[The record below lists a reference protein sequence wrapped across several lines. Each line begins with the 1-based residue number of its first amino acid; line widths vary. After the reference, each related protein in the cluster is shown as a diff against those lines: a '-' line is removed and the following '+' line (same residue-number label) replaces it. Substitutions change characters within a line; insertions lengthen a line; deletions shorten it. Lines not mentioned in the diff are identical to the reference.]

1 MNEAIRMQVSAFVDG
16 ELPEN
21 EADLLVRRLS
31 QDADLRKQVSE
42 YLAIGRIMRGEYRVQ
57 GSDVLRERIAA
68 ELDERPLQEPA
79 DNATASA
86 PNRFLRPAAGAAIA
100 ATVALVAIF
109 GLGRV
114 ADVDAPV
121 PATAVVADEV
131 ASETVPSM
139 DDAELRRL
147 LILRGDESNSFLTRV
162 TSLQMRAEELAE
174 ETAAEETAAEEA
186 AAAESEAEDDNDAA
200 EPVTRQP

>member
-21 EADLLVRRLS
+21 EAELLVRRLS
-31 QDADLRKQVSE
+31 QDAALRRQVSE
-42 YLAIGRIMRGEYRVQ
+42 YLAIGRIMRGEYSLQ
-57 GSDVLRERIAA
+57 GSDALRERIAA
-68 ELDERPLQEPA
+68 ELDERPLQDSA
-79 DNATASA
+79 DTVVSA
-86 PNRFLRPAAGAAIA
+86 PPPRFVRPAAGAAIA

-114 ADVDAPV
+114 ADVDSTVAG
-121 PATAVVADEV
+121 TAVVADDV
-131 ASETVPSM
+131 VSETVPTM

-147 LILRGDESNSFLTRV
+147 LILHGEGSNSFSTRV

-174 ETAAEETAAEEA
+174 ETDVDEAEA
-186 AAAESEAEDDNDAA
+186 AGEDESA
-200 EPVTRQP
+200 EPVTSQP

>member
-42 YLAIGRIMRGEYRVQ
+42 YLAIGRIMRGEYSLQ
-57 GSDVLRERIAA
+57 GSDALRERIAA
-68 ELDERPLQEPA
+68 ELDERPLQDAA
-79 DNATASA
+79 DSAESA
-86 PNRFLRPAAGAAIA
+86 PPSRFVRPAAGAAIA

-114 ADVDAPV
+114 ADVDAPG
-121 PATAVVADEV
+121 AGTAIVADEV
-131 ASETVPSM
+131 VSETVPTM
-139 DDAELRRL
+139 DDGELRRL
-147 LILRGDESNSFLTRV
+147 LILHGDESNSFSTRV
-162 TSLQMRAEELAE
+162 TSLQMRADELTDEADAE
-174 ETAAEETAAEEA
+174 EP
-186 AAAESEAEDDNDAA
+186 EAEDEDDAA
-200 EPVTRQP
+200 EPVTSQP

>member
-31 QDADLRKQVSE
+31 QDSHLRQQVSE
-42 YLAIGRIMRGEYRVQ
+42 YLAIGRIMRGEYSVQ
-57 GSDVLRERIAA
+57 GSDALRERIAA
-68 ELDERPLQEPA
+68 ELDAGQLQEPA
-79 DNATASA
+79 DTVAANQPSRYA
-86 PNRFLRPAAGAAIA
+86 RPAAGAAIA

-114 ADVDAPV
+114 ADVDTGV
-121 PATAVVADEV
+121 PATAVVADDAV
-131 ASETVPSM
+131 SETVPTMS
-139 DDAELRRL
+139 DDELRRL
-147 LILRGDESNSFLTRV
+147 MILHGDGSNSFSTRV

-174 ETAAEETAAEEA
+174 EAAAEEPGTD
-186 AAAESEAEDDNDAA
+186 EDNVVN
-200 EPVTRQP
+200 EPVTSQP

>member
-21 EADLLVRRLS
+21 EAELLVRRLS

-42 YLAIGRIMRGEYRVQ
+42 YLAIGRIMRGEYSLQ
-57 GSDVLRERIAA
+57 GSDALRERIAA
-68 ELDERPLQEPA
+68 ELDERPLQDPA
-79 DNATASA
+79 DTVVNAPA
-86 PNRFLRPAAGAAIA
+86 PRFVRPAAGAAIA

-121 PATAVVADEV
+121 ADTAVVADEV
-131 ASETVPSM
+131 VSETVPTM
-139 DDAELRRL
+139 DDQELRRL
-147 LILRGDESNSFLTRV
+147 LILHGEGSNSFSTRV
-162 TSLQMRAEELAE
+162 TSVQLRAEELAE
-174 ETAAEETAAEEA
+174 QTAEETAAD
-186 AAAESEAEDDNDAA
+186 EAEADEEDQTA

>member
-42 YLAIGRIMRGEYRVQ
+42 YLAIGRVMRGEYSPQ
-57 GSDVLRERIAA
+57 GSDALRERIAA
-68 ELDERPLQEPA
+68 ELDERPLQEAA
-79 DNATASA
+79 DNAESA
-86 PNRFLRPAAGAAIA
+86 PASRFVRPAAGVVIA

-114 ADVDAPV
+114 ADVEV
-121 PATAVVADEV
+121 PGAGTAVVADEV
-131 ASETVPSM
+131 VSETVPTM
-139 DDAELRRL
+139 DDSELRRL
-147 LILRGDESNSFLTRV
+147 LILHGDESNSFSTRV
-162 TSLQMRAEELAE
+162 TSLQMRAEELTE
-174 ETAAEETAAEEA
+174 GTAAEEPEA
-186 AAAESEAEDDNDAA
+186 DDEDEAA
-200 EPVTRQP
+200 EPVTSQP

>member
-31 QDADLRKQVSE
+31 QDAHLRKQVSE
-42 YLAIGRIMRGEYRVQ
+42 YLAIGRIMRGEYSLQ
-57 GSDVLRERIAA
+57 GSDALRERIAA
-68 ELDERPLQEPA
+68 ELDAGSLQEPA
-79 DNATASA
+79 DSVVANPPS
-86 PNRFLRPAAGAAIA
+86 RYVRPVAGAAIA

-114 ADVDAPV
+114 ADVDTAA
-121 PATAVVADEV
+121 PATAVIADEAV
-131 ASETVPSM
+131 SETVPTMSN
-139 DDAELRRL
+139 DELRRL
-147 LILRGDESNSFLTRV
+147 MILHGDGSNSFSTRV

-174 ETAAEETAAEEA
+174 EAAVEDPQ
-186 AAAESEAEDDNDAA
+186 AEDEEDVT
-200 EPVTRQP
+200 EPVTSQP

>member
-21 EADLLVRRLS
+21 ETELLVRRLS

-42 YLAIGRIMRGEYRVQ
+42 YLAIGRIMRGEYSLQ
-57 GSDVLRERIAA
+57 GSDALRARIAA
-68 ELDERPLQEPA
+68 ELDERPLQ
-79 DNATASA
+79 DSVDTVVTA
-86 PNRFLRPAAGAAIA
+86 PPPRFVRPAAGAAIA

-114 ADVDAPV
+114 ADVDSPV
-121 PATAVVADEV
+121 PDATVVADEV
-131 ASETVPSM
+131 VSETVPTM

-147 LILRGDESNSFLTRV
+147 LILHGEGSNSFSTRV
-162 TSLQMRAEELAE
+162 TSVQMRAEELAE
-174 ETAAEETAAEEA
+174 ETAAD
-186 AAAESEAEDDNDAA
+186 EAEADAEDETA
-200 EPVTRQP
+200 EPVTSQP

>member
-42 YLAIGRIMRGEYRVQ
+42 YLAIGRIMRGEYSVH

-79 DNATASA
+79 DSASA
-86 PNRFLRPAAGAAIA
+86 TPPNRYLRPAAGAAIA

-114 ADVDAPV
+114 ADVESPV

-139 DDAELRRL
+139 DDADLRRL
-147 LILRGDESNSFLTRV
+147 LREHGGDSNSFSTRFI
-162 TSLQMRAEELAE
+162 SLQMRADEL
-174 ETAAEETAAEEA
+174 AEETAAEEA
-186 AAAESEAEDDNDAA
+186 AAEEPEAEDDDEAA